1 MKGRK
6 AEIAG
11 VEAEIVQCQ
20 ETHDR
25 LTGVER
31 RTERLCASR
40 QAQIRSMEET
50 LEKLKEALS
59 RLGRI
64 LFEVETLNLL
74 ESGSD
79 RILT

>member
-1 MKGRK
+1 MAKMEKICSNIIVFKQELEVKGRR

-25 LTGVER
+25 LTAVER

-40 QAQIRSMEET
+40 QAQIRSVEET
-50 LEKLKEALS
+50 LEELKGALS
-59 RLGRI
+59 R
-64 LFEVETLNLL
+64 
-74 ESGSD
+74 
-79 RILT
+79 

>member
-1 MKGRK
+1 MKGRR

-25 LTGVER
+25 LTAVER

-40 QAQIRSMEET
+40 QAQIRSVEET
-50 LEKLKEALS
+50 LEELKGALS
-59 RLGRI
+59 R
-64 LFEVETLNLL
+64 
-74 ESGSD
+74 
-79 RILT
+79 